1 MQPGE
6 IVIARMRGGAR
17 IARCIVAG
25 RGGDQVRVS
34 VGRNREAALPSKRIA
49 LATGVTA
56 VGHEEL
62 EKFQQRCEE
71 LVPDVDLTEVWE
83 VVRDQT
89 DPVTL
94 DDLAGLLWGASHDAT
109 QKVALLL
116 RLDRTDLY
124 FVNDNERYI
133 PRPQEEVQHILD
145 RRAREEENARA
156 ASSLMDHLSRGEL
169 PPEMTQQQANLL
181 EFLRGYAVHGDNYT
195 RSASARQLLEMTN
208 GLTGDLQRFSFELL
222 VKAGVFEPH
231 EPLELERAGIPT
243 EFPNEVLHEA
253 STIEADHALQQ
264 PGRRDLTHMIAV
276 TVDDAGTEDRDDAI
290 SLEPELPQNGALPS
304 STDGVIYRVGV
315 HIADAGALIPLQ
327 GAVDREADRRMAT
340 LYLPERRVH
349 MLPPS
354 VTNEKGSLEPGEGR
368 ASLSLLA
375 RVTEDGEVVD
385 WEVKPSVIRSRAAL
399 SYEEVDNALDDSGH
413 PWHEMLSSMGRIA
426 QLLTEKRNRAG
437 AITVERPEMIVKLAD
452 DDEVEVRVISR
463 ATPARQMVAEF
474 MILCN
479 SLLAEFCRREGIP
492 AAYRS
497 QAVPDL
503 SDVAQVAEGPLRRFL
518 TMRRLLPADVNTTPS
533 PHGGLGVPAYI
544 QATSPLRRY
553 PDLVLQRQISHF
565 LENGRPLYSTEEI
578 SSVAQRAE
586 VQLRELTRLEED
598 RRRYWFL
605 TYLKRRLA
613 RDNGAH
619 ALFEAVVLENQPRR
633 PALLE
638 LADYPF
644 RVRAGMPTACL
655 PGDTV
660 TLRLHG
666 VDTWARVPHF
676 VHEPHP

>member
-17 IARCIVAG
+17 IARCTVAG

-56 VGHEEL
+56 AGHEEL
-62 EKFQQRCEE
+62 EKFQRRCEA

-83 VVRDQT
+83 VVRDQP

-94 DDLAGLLWGASHDAT
+94 DDLADLLWGTSHDAT
-109 QKVALLL
+109 EKVALLL

-133 PRPQEEVQHILD
+133 PRSQEEVQHILD

-156 ASSLMDHLSRGEL
+156 ASSLMEHLSRGDL

-195 RSASARQLLEMTN
+195 RSALARQLLEMMN
-208 GLTGDLQRFSFELL
+208 GVTGDLQRFSFELL
-222 VKAGVFEPH
+222 VRAGVFEPH
-231 EPLELERAGIPT
+231 EPLELERAGVPT

-253 STIEADHALQQ
+253 STIDLDRALHQ
-264 PGRRDLTHMIAV
+264 PGRRDLTHILAV
-276 TVDDAGTEDRDDAI
+276 TVDDAGTQDRDDAI
-290 SLEPELPQNGALPS
+290 SLEPEPPQNGGSPS
-304 STDGVIYRVGV
+304 PGHGATYRLGV
-315 HIADAGALIPLQ
+315 HIADAGALVSPL

-340 LYLPERRVH
+340 LYLPERRVN

-354 VTNEKGSLEPGEGR
+354 VANEKGSLEPGEGR

-375 RVTEDGEVVD
+375 RVTEEGEVID
-385 WEVKPSVIRSRAAL
+385 WEVMPSVIQSRAAL
-399 SYEEVDNALDDSGH
+399 SYEEVDKALGDSSH
-413 PWHEMLSSMGRIA
+413 PWHEMLSSMDRTA
-426 QLLTEKRNRAG
+426 QALAKKRQKAG
-437 AITVERPEMIVKLAD
+437 AITVERPEMIVKLID
-452 DDEVEVRVISR
+452 GEIQVRVTPR
-463 ATPARQMVAEF
+463 ATPARQIVAEF

-479 SLLAEFCRREGIP
+479 SLLAEFCRRQGVP

-503 SDVAQVAEGPLRRFL
+503 SDLEQVTEGPLRQYM
-518 TMRRLLPADVNTTPS
+518 TMRRLLPADLNTTPA

-578 SSVAQRAE
+578 ASIAQRAE
-586 VQLRELTRLEED
+586 VQLRELARLEED

-605 TYLKRRLA
+605 TYLKRRLEHGEDA
-613 RDNGAH
+613 RS
-619 ALFEAVVLENQPRR
+619 LFEAIVLENQPRR
-633 PALLE
+633 PALLD
-638 LADYPF
+638 LVDYPF
-644 RVRAGMPTACL
+644 RVRAQMPEALL
-655 PGDTV
+655 PGDRV

-666 VDTWARVPHF
+666 VDTWARIPHF
-676 VHEPHP
+676 VHEPHL